1 MRNKFEDLETLAA
14 TDLYHII
21 GVTES
26 WLDTSNRDFL
36 AEFNLPG
43 YSIFSCERENR
54 MGGGVI
60 LYVHNSLQP
69 SLVKTD
75 EVPNVNTLFVEVR
88 SECGKTRLIIGLVYR
103 PPGQPLEN
111 DNKLY
116 DLMLETSNR
125 CETVIMGDFNL
136 PVSKWGDPLNS
147 HTGRDLYTNLQEC
160 DFYQCVNKP
169 TRENNILD
177 LIFTTTENLISEV
190 NIGPVFSGSDHRLIT
205 FRMKIEASKMKASKE
220 KVPDFR
226 RANFNRLRTI
236 LNNSNW
242 NKVSRESD
250 IDKAWEAFTTEL
262 NNAVTLCVPYR
273 NRRLPTNKPKWWNNE
288 ISKIISLKKRAYK
301 KYSSTRSPDDKL
313 ELDRLSRET
322 KKLIKRSKKN
332 LEEYIAE
339 ASKSN
344 PKEFYSYVNKK
355 KTLACSIG
363 PLNNEENNSTSNENE
378 MASILNNFFAS
389 VFTDEECSSY
399 KPLEGRMT
407 PNVLDQITIY
417 ESDVQRAIEK
427 IKVNKAPGPD
437 KISPRILREIKLQ
450 VSKPLSILFNKSL
463 TLGKVPSDWKCANVT
478 PIFKKGKKSQPG
490 NYRPIS
496 LTSVV
501 CKLLETVIRDNM
513 VKFLEENQLIKDSQ
527 HGFRGKRSCLTNL
540 LDFFHDVFDN
550 YDECRSVDIIYL
562 DFQKAFDKVPHK
574 RLLDKV
580 LTHGISGSIH
590 NWIKDWLSNRKQ
602 RVVINGASSPWLSVK
617 SGVPQGSVLGPVL
630 FLIYVNDLDDGL
642 TCKVSKFADD
652 TKISSKV
659 ITTQEKEALQ
669 SDLDQLTSWANKWQ
683 MKFNLSKCKVLH
695 IGSNNDQ
702 VQYEMNGH
710 ILESVNKE
718 KDLGVTISNDLK
730 PGKHCSEVVKT
741 ANRLVGF
748 IGRTFENKS
757 ETVLLKLYNSLVRPH
772 LEYCVQF
779 WSPYYQKD
787 VDKLERV
794 QRRLTKMI
802 PRLRDMPYEERL
814 KNLNLFSLSKRRMRG
829 DLIEVFKI
837 FKGFDNIDAGNYFT
851 LDQSNTRRRHDFKV
865 IGKRFLSIE
874 AKHFFF
880 NRVVN
885 IWNSLPSIVV
895 ESETIATFKNRLDK
909 FLESNAEIKY
919 YPLQ

>member
-1 MRNKFEDLETLAA
+1 
-14 TDLYHII
+14 
-21 GVTES
+21 
-26 WLDTSNRDFL
+26 
-36 AEFNLPG
+36 
-43 YSIFSCERENR
+43 
-54 MGGGVI
+54 
-60 LYVHNSLQP
+60 
-69 SLVKTD
+69 
-75 EVPNVNTLFVEVR
+75 
-88 SECGKTRLIIGLVYR
+88 
-103 PPGQPLEN
+103 
-111 DNKLY
+111 
-116 DLMLETSNR
+116 
-125 CETVIMGDFNL
+125 
-136 PVSKWGDPLNS
+136 
-147 HTGRDLYTNLQEC
+147 
-160 DFYQCVNKP
+160 
-169 TRENNILD
+169 
-177 LIFTTTENLISEV
+177 
-190 NIGPVFSGSDHRLIT
+190 
-205 FRMKIEASKMKASKE
+205 MKQ
-220 KVPDFR
+220 
-226 RANFNRLRTI
+226 
-236 LNNSNW
+236 
-242 NKVSRESD
+242 
-250 IDKAWEAFTTEL
+250 
-262 NNAVTLCVPYR
+262 
-273 NRRLPTNKPKWWNNE
+273 
-288 ISKIISLKKRAYK
+288 
-301 KYSSTRSPDDKL
+301 
-313 ELDRLSRET
+313 

-332 LEEYIAE
+332 LEERIAE

-344 PKEFYSYVNKK
+344 PKEFYGYVNKK
-355 KTLACSIG
+355 KTLPSTIG
-363 PLNNEENNSTSNENE
+363 PLCNEDNTCTNNENE
-378 MASILNNFFAS
+378 MAAILNNFFAS

-399 KPLEGRMT
+399 EPLIGKMT
-407 PNVLDQITIY
+407 PNVLDQIIIQ
-417 ESDVQRAIEK
+417 ERDVHSVIEK

-437 KISPRILREIKLQ
+437 KISPRILREIKYQ
-450 VSKPLSILFNKSL
+450 ISKPLSILFNKSL
-463 TLGKVPSDWKCANVT
+463 TLGKVPADWKCANVT

-496 LTSVV
+496 LTSIV
-501 CKLLETVIRDNM
+501 CKLLETVIRDKM

-527 HGFRGKRSCLTNL
+527 HGFRNQRSCLTNL

-580 LTHGISGSIH
+580 FTLGICGSIH

-602 RVVINGASSPWLSVK
+602 RVVINGVSSPWLSVK

-659 ITTQEKEALQ
+659 ITTQDKAALQ
-669 SDLDQLTSWANKWQ
+669 SDLDRLTFWANKWQ

-710 ILESVNKE
+710 VLETVKKE

-772 LEYCVQF
+772 LEYCIQF

-802 PRLRDMPYEERL
+802 PRLRNMPYEERL

-837 FKGFDNIDAGNYFT
+837 FKGFDNIDAENYFT

-865 IGKRFLSIE
+865 IGKRFTSIE

-895 ESETIATFKNRLDK
+895 ESNTIVTFKNRLDK
-909 FLESNAEIKY
+909 YLESNDEIRY